1 MKSLT
6 TLLGLSI
13 FLLGCQTGQT
23 KQIEENN
30 SDELIFVVDMSVNGK
45 SKAEVAAF
53 TEFYTAQVEENEPN
67 SMGWGFFESGEKVIL
82 IERYK
87 NADAMINHA
96 TNVSA
101 GGILE
106 EAFTQFNSFF
116 TINMISI
123 HGNISDEL
131 KETLSSFPF
140 AVSYNEAYA
149 NYSRMISSMSSSPEV
164 IDLETQRSE
173 VNTFIDN
180 QFNFFYESSLETAQN
195 TFSSNAVLI
204 GTDAAEYYSGWEA
217 MKASIEGQLA
227 IENPMFTHSNRNVI
241 MSSSGDMASYTQLL
255 NFLFEVD
262 GESMSVEN
270 VRNSGVIQ
278 KINGEWKIVQIHWS
292 IGVQGQAVTY

>member
-1 MKSLT
+1 MKT
-6 TLLGLSI
+6 FYILLGISI
-13 FLLGCQTGQT
+13 ILLGCQDNQN

-30 SDELIFVVDMSVNGK
+30 GDELIFVVDMSVNDK

-53 TEFYTAQVEENEPN
+53 TEYYTAQVEKNEPN

-96 TNVSA
+96 TNVSE

-106 EAFTQFNSFF
+106 DAFAQFNSFF
-116 TINMISI
+116 TIEMISI

-131 KETLSSFPF
+131 KATLSNFPF
-140 AVSYNEAYA
+140 TVAYNEAYA
-149 NYSRMISSMSSSPEV
+149 NYSRMISTMSSTPKV
-164 IDLETQRSE
+164 IDLESLE
-173 VNTFIDN
+173 LEANTFIDN
-180 QFNFFYESSLETAQN
+180 QFNFFYESSIETAQN
-195 TFSSNAVLI
+195 TFASDAILI

-217 MKASIEGQLA
+217 MKTSIEGQLA
-227 IENPMFTHSNRNVI
+227 IENPTFTHSNRNVI

-255 NFLFEVD
+255 NFSFEVN
-262 GESMSVEN
+262 GEFMSVEN

-278 KINGEWKIVQIHWS
+278 KRNGAWKIVQIHWS
-292 IGVQGQAVTY
+292 IGVQGQAVAY

>member
-1 MKSLT
+1 MKSLY
-6 TLLGLSI
+6 TLLGISI
-13 FLLGCQTGQT
+13 FLLGCQDSQT
-23 KQIEENN
+23 KETEENN
-30 SDELIFVVDMSVNGK
+30 SDELIFVVDMSVNDK

-53 TEFYTAQVEENEPN
+53 TEYYTAQVEKNEPS

-106 EAFTQFNSFF
+106 EAFAEFNSFF
-116 TINMISI
+116 TIEMISI

-131 KETLSSFPF
+131 KATLSNFPF
-140 AVSYNEAYA
+140 PVAYNEAYA
-149 NYSRMISSMSSSPEV
+149 NYSRMISNVNTNPMT
-164 IDLETQRSE
+164 IDLESLESE
-173 VNTFIDN
+173 ANTFIDN

-255 NFLFEVD
+255 NFSFDVD
-262 GESMSVEN
+262 GASMSVEN

-292 IGVQGQAVTY
+292 IGVQGQAVAY

>member
-1 MKSLT
+1 MKT
-6 TLLGLSI
+6 FYTLLGISI
-13 FLLGCQTGQT
+13 ILIGCQDHQN
-23 KQIEENN
+23 KQIEKNN

-45 SKAEVAAF
+45 SKEEVAAF
-53 TEFYTAQVEENEPN
+53 TEYYTAQVEKNEPS

-116 TINMISI
+116 TIDMISI

-149 NYSRMISSMSSSPEV
+149 NYSRMISNVNTNPMT
-164 IDLETQRSE
+164 IDLESLESE
-173 VNTFIDN
+173 ANTFIDN

-255 NFLFEVD
+255 NFSFDVD
-262 GESMSVEN
+262 GASMSVEN

-292 IGVQGQAVTY
+292 IGVQGQAVAY